1 SRTTFP
7 LRMRIVDSLTADR
20 TALVGDA
27 GHVMHPL
34 AGQGLNMGL
43 ADVQCLAQ
51 VLEQA
56 AAAGEDLGATA
67 VLDRYNRQ
75 RYVRNLAM
83 QGVVDKVW
91 HVFGA
96 RSKAVVADEGASREE
111 QLLAACMSD
120 QSDMVKE
127 ILADPKRVNI
137 NHTNGVGFTALHY
150 AAQTRSLDC
159 IRLLTKYKGID
170 ANIQD
175 RMSGNTPLHL
185 VLIHGEEED
194 PMLDIVELLLKAGA
208 NPNIA
213 NKEHERPIQLT
224 HDDED
229 DIQRM
234 LVRASV
240 AIEAKHAQA
249 AFDDQ
254 DDDDDDDS
262 D

>member
-1 SRTTFP
+1 MS
-7 LRMRIVDSLTADR
+7 
-20 TALVGDA
+20 
-27 GHVMHPL
+27 
-34 AGQGLNMGL
+34 
-43 ADVQCLAQ
+43 
-51 VLEQA
+51 
-56 AAAGEDLGATA
+56 
-67 VLDRYNRQ
+67 
-75 RYVRNLAM
+75 
-83 QGVVDKVW
+83 
-91 HVFGA
+91 
-96 RSKAVVADEGASREE
+96 DEGASREE